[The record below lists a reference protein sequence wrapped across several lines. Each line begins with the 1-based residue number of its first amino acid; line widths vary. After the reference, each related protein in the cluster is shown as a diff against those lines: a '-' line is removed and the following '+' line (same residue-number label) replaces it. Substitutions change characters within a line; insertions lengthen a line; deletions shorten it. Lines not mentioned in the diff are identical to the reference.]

1 MNEMVMFTNMN
12 EMMMITHDD
21 YPHVGDGYDHSGN
34 EKMITP
40 RQ

>member
-21 YPHVGDGYDHSGN
+21 YPHVGDGYDHSQA
-34 EKMITP
+34 M
-40 RQ
+40 R